1 MSKSSLV
8 RAFRPCARRAC
19 LRGGRTQPTM
29 LRHDDNPP
37 CPLRLILQLARA
49 TPEPARPTT
58 CCEPSVRACPRAPLL
73 TRPRPVGAQILFALL
88 GPAMAVLT
96 PSFVTGMMSRQILR
110 RQRFRSSMFPLP
122 QSCTRVA
129 FDIGTNNGADTV
141 ALAAH
146 GFCVVGVDANPAMI
160 ELAQKHVAKNV
171 ANFDS
176 RVRLANIGISE
187 SPGNLTFYV
196 TPSKVHSS
204 FEYAKAR
211 RHVHKETEIV
221 ALRVSTQTCE
231 WLWQY
236 LPAGVRPYYMK
247 VDIEER
253 HYACIEAL
261 ASLQGE
267 HLLPSYVSWELHEQA
282 RGLPYPVLDAKLITL
297 MFGLGYR
304 TMKIKSNEHAGA
316 GGFSGVQS
324 PEEVLDVT
332 SNTSAWRSVP
342 SVLANGL
349 GWPRQSGDWWDY
361 HMKLT

>member
-1 MSKSSLV
+1 
-8 RAFRPCARRAC
+8 
-19 LRGGRTQPTM
+19 
-29 LRHDDNPP
+29 
-37 CPLRLILQLARA
+37 
-49 TPEPARPTT
+49 
-58 CCEPSVRACPRAPLL
+58 
-73 TRPRPVGAQILFALL
+73 
-88 GPAMAVLT
+88 
-96 PSFVTGMMSRQILR
+96 
-110 RQRFRSSMFPLP
+110 MFPLP

-160 ELAQKHVAKNV
+160 ELAQKDVAKKV

-196 TPSKVHSS
+196 TPSKIHSS
-204 FEYAKAR
+204 FEYAKVLKELKHTKPASE
-211 RHVHKETEIV
+211 ETEIV
-221 ALRVSTQTCE
+221 ALRVSTQNCE

-267 HLLPSYVSWELHEQA
+267 HLLPSYVSWELHEHA
-282 RGLPYPVLDAKLITL
+282 RGLPYPVLDTKLITL

-304 TMKIKSNEHAGA
+304 TMKIKSNKFAGS
-316 GGFSGVQS
+316 GGFSGVEG
-324 PEEVLDVT
+324 PEKVLDVT

-361 HMKLT
+361 CMKLA